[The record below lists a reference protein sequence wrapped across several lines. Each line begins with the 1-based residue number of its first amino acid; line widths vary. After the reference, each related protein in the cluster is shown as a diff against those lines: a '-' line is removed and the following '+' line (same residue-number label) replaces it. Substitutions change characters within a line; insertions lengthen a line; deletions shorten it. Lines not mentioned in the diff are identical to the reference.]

1 MMPPRSVYLN
11 CNRSFHTLWARCFE
25 GGGNVRSVQ
34 LYVCV
39 CGADGQCVWCCMG
52 WCCKVCLGCECGG
65 CMLLIGH
72 ACIADEGCV
81 VPVQLGCV

>member
-39 CGADGQCVWCCMG
+39 CVVLHGVVLQGVPRLLMWGVYAVDRACVYS
-52 WCCKVCLGCECGG
+52 
-65 CMLLIGH
+65 
-72 ACIADEGCV
+72 
-81 VPVQLGCV
+81 

>member
-1 MMPPRSVYLN
+1 MMPPRSVYLK

-39 CGADGQCVWCCMG
+39 CVVLMGNVCGAAW
-52 WCCKVCLGCECGG
+52 GG
-65 CMLLIGH
+65 AARC
-72 ACIADEGCV
+72 A
-81 VPVQLGCV
+81 